1 MMERRDVV
9 GSGILGL
16 SVLFGSGGEAAAAQR
31 ADTEEVAREI
41 DELRQLLERKL
52 DPSFLELREIRQQQ
66 RTFLRASQKF
76 PDFIEIGI
84 EVWDRVYDWHV
95 RHQVAPNILR
105 RDDGRYTMGFM
116 FTTLV
121 LRPEL
126 MDTYVGFGYDLR

>member
-9 GSGILGL
+9 GSGLLGL
-16 SVLFGSGGEAAAAQR
+16 TAVFGTGSEVSAAQQI
-31 ADTEEVAREI
+31 DTQAVAREI
-41 DELRQLLERKL
+41 GELRQALDRRL
-52 DPSFLELREIRQQQ
+52 DPSFSELREIRQQQ
-66 RTFLRASQKF
+66 RTFLKASQKF

-84 EVWDRVYDWHV
+84 DVWDRVYDWHV

-105 RDDGRYTMGFM
+105 RDDGRYTMAFM

-126 MDTYVGFGYDLR
+126 MDSYVGFGYDLR